1 MTESTNTLS
10 QKIAI
15 ALLLIAV
22 VGCSFLIYSMPLKD
36 ALKQSYQIKSLLAET
51 GYAAPAVFTLV
62 AALLTAIGMP
72 RLLLCT
78 LAGVIFGFTWGFVW
92 SHFGTV
98 IGAYGTFIFARW
110 SGREYV
116 QQKFPKIIA
125 LSKSTQAKGWRSVL
139 FMRQLPI
146 SGLYNDI
153 LLGLS
158 SVSHCDFWIGT
169 ALGFLPLG
177 VTATLV
183 GAGAIQADISHLAQ
197 YLGIAA
203 CAFFILTLSLKW
215 ILTQRQRKNLS
226 IGEENPARL

>member
-1 MTESTNTLS
+1 MAESTNLLS
-10 QKIAI
+10 KKIAI
-15 ALLLIAV
+15 GSLLIAV

-36 ALKQSYQIKSLLAET
+36 VLNQSYQIKSWLAET
-51 GYAAPAVFTLV
+51 GYAAPAVFTLA

-78 LAGVIFGFTWGFVW
+78 LAGVVFGFTWGFVW
-92 SHFGTV
+92 SHFGTLL
-98 IGAYGTFIFARW
+98 GAYGTFIFARW

-125 LSKSTQAKGWRSVL
+125 LSQATHARGWRSVL

-158 SVSHCDFWIGT
+158 TVTHCDFWIGS

-183 GAGAIQADISHLAQ
+183 GAGAIQADMSHLAQ

-203 CAFFILTLSLKW
+203 GAFFLLTLSLKW
-215 ILTQRQRKNLS
+215 ILAQRQRKNLV
-226 IGEENPARL
+226 

>member
-1 MTESTNTLS
+1 MAKSKNKMS
-10 QKIAI
+10 KKIAMV
-15 ALLLIAV
+15 LLLIVV
-22 VGCSFLIYSMPLKD
+22 VGCSFLVFSLPLKEV
-36 ALKQSYQIKSLLAET
+36 LNQSHQIKLWLAGT
-51 GYAAPAVFTLV
+51 GYAAPAIFAFV

-72 RLLLCT
+72 RLLLCS
-78 LAGVIFGFTWGFVW
+78 LAGVVFGFTWGFVL

-98 IGAYGTFIFARW
+98 LGAYGTFIFARW
-110 SGREYV
+110 SGREFV

-125 LSKSTQAKGWRSVL
+125 LSQSTQTRGWRSVL

-153 LLGLS
+153 LLGMS

-183 GAGAIQADISHLAQ
+183 GAGAIQADVSHLAQ

-203 CAFFILTLSLKW
+203 CAFFLLTLSLKW
-215 ILTQRQRKNLS
+215 ILAQRQRKNMS
-226 IGEENPARL
+226 IS

>member
-1 MTESTNTLS
+1 MTESTSTLS
-10 QKIAI
+10 KKIAI
-15 ALLLIAV
+15 GSLLIVV

-36 ALKQSYQIKSLLAET
+36 VLNQSQQIKSWLAET
-51 GYAAPAVFTLV
+51 GYAAPALFTLA

-78 LAGVIFGFTWGFVW
+78 LAGVVFGFTWGFVW
-92 SHFGTV
+92 SHFGTLL
-98 IGAYGTFIFARW
+98 GAYGTFIFARW

-116 QQKFPKIIA
+116 QQKFPKLIA
-125 LSKSTQAKGWRSVL
+125 LSQATQARGWRSVL

-153 LLGLS
+153 LLGMS
-158 SVSHCDFWIGT
+158 TVSHGDFWIGS

-183 GAGAIQADISHLAQ
+183 GAGAIQADMSHLAL

-203 CAFFILTLSLKW
+203 VAFFILTLSLKW
-215 ILTQRQRKNLS
+215 ILAQRQRKNQGTS
-226 IGEENPARL
+226 

>member
-1 MTESTNTLS
+1 MADSINTLS
-10 QKIAI
+10 KKLAMGS
-15 ALLLIAV
+15 LLVAV
-22 VGCSFLIYSMPLKD
+22 VGCSLLIYSMPLKEV
-36 ALKQSYQIKSLLAET
+36 LNQSHQIKSWLAET
-51 GYAAPAVFTLV
+51 GYAAPAVFTLA

-72 RLLLCT
+72 RLLLCS
-78 LAGVIFGFTWGFVW
+78 LAGVVFGFTWGFVW

-98 IGAYGTFIFARW
+98 LGAYGTFLFARW
-110 SGREYV
+110 SGREFV

-125 LSKSTQAKGWRSVL
+125 LSQSTQARGWRSVL

-158 SVSHCDFWIGT
+158 TVSHCDFWIGT

-203 CAFFILTLSLKW
+203 GAFFLLTLSLKW
-215 ILTQRQRKNLS
+215 ILAQRQRKNAS
-226 IGEENPARL
+226 IS

>member
-1 MTESTNTLS
+1 MAHSTNTLS
-10 QKIAI
+10 KKIAMGS
-15 ALLLIAV
+15 LLIAV
-22 VGCSFLIYSMPLKD
+22 VGCSLLIYSMPLKD
-36 ALKQSYQIKSLLAET
+36 VLNQSQQIKSWLAET
-51 GYAAPAVFTLV
+51 GYAAPAVFTLA
-62 AALLTAIGMP
+62 AALLTAVGMP
-72 RLLLCT
+72 RLLLCS
-78 LAGVIFGFTWGFVW
+78 LAGVIFGFAWGFAL

-98 IGAYGTFIFARW
+98 LGAYGTFIFARW
-110 SGREYV
+110 SGRELV

-153 LLGLS
+153 LLGMS
-158 SVSHCDFWIGT
+158 TVSHCDFWIGT

-203 CAFFILTLSLKW
+203 GAFFLLTLSLKW
-215 ILTQRQRKNLS
+215 ILAQRQRKSLS
-226 IGEENPARL
+226 IS

>member
-1 MTESTNTLS
+1 MAESTNTWS
-10 QKIAI
+10 KKFAI
-15 ALLLIAV
+15 GSLLVAV

-36 ALKQSYQIKSLLAET
+36 VLSQSQQIKSWLAET
-51 GYAAPAVFTLV
+51 GYAAPAVFTLA

-78 LAGVIFGFTWGFVW
+78 LAGVVFGFTWGFVW
-92 SHFGTV
+92 SHFGTLL
-98 IGAYGTFIFARW
+98 GAYGTFIFARW

-116 QQKFPKIIA
+116 QQRFPKIIA
-125 LSKSTQAKGWRSVL
+125 LSQATQARGWRSVL

-153 LLGLS
+153 LLGMS
-158 SVSHCDFWIGT
+158 TVSHCDFWIGS

-203 CAFFILTLSLKW
+203 VAFFILTLSLKW
-215 ILTQRQRKNLS
+215 ILAQRQRKNLS
-226 IGEENPARL
+226 IS

>member
-1 MTESTNTLS
+1 MAESTNRLS
-10 QKIAI
+10 KKLAI
-15 ALLLIAV
+15 GSLLIVV

-36 ALKQSYQIKSLLAET
+36 VLNQSQQIKSWLAET
-51 GYAAPAVFTLV
+51 GYAAPAVFTLS

-72 RLLLCT
+72 RLLLCS

-92 SHFGTV
+92 SHFGTLL
-98 IGAYGTFIFARW
+98 GAYGTFIFARW

-125 LSKSTQAKGWRSVL
+125 LSQATQARGWRSVL

-153 LLGLS
+153 LLGMS
-158 SVSHCDFWIGT
+158 TVSHCDFWIGS

-197 YLGIAA
+197 YMGIATV
-203 CAFFILTLSLKW
+203 AFFILTLSLKW
-215 ILTQRQRKNLS
+215 ILAQRQRKSMSL
-226 IGEENPARL
+226 G

>member
-1 MTESTNTLS
+1 MAESTNTLS
-10 QKIAI
+10 KKIAMGS
-15 ALLLIAV
+15 LLIV
-22 VGCSFLIYSMPLKD
+22 VIGCSFLIYSMPLKD
-36 ALKQSYQIKSLLAET
+36 VLNQSQQVKSWLAET
-51 GYAAPAVFTLV
+51 GYAAPAIFTLA

-78 LAGVIFGFTWGFVW
+78 LAGVVFGFTWGFVW
-92 SHFGTV
+92 SHFGTLL
-98 IGAYGTFIFARW
+98 GAYGTFIFARW

-125 LSKSTQAKGWRSVL
+125 LSQATQARGWRSVL

-153 LLGLS
+153 LLGMS
-158 SVSHCDFWIGT
+158 TVSHCDFWIGS

-197 YLGIAA
+197 YLGIATI
-203 CAFFILTLSLKW
+203 AFFILTLSLKW
-215 ILTQRQRKNLS
+215 ILAQRQRKNLS
-226 IGEENPARL
+226 VTQ

>member
-1 MTESTNTLS
+1 MVKSTNTLS
-10 QKIAI
+10 KKL
-15 ALLLIAV
+15 ALGTLLIAV
-22 VGCSFLIYSMPLKD
+22 IGCSLLIYSMPLKD
-36 ALKQSYQIKSLLAET
+36 VLNQSHQIKSWLAVT
-51 GYAAPAVFTLV
+51 GYAAPAVFTLA

-72 RLLLCT
+72 RLLLCS

-98 IGAYGTFIFARW
+98 LGAYGAFLFARW
-110 SGREYV
+110 SGREFV

-125 LSKSTQAKGWRSVL
+125 LSQSTQARGWRSVL

-158 SVSHCDFWIGT
+158 TVSHCDFWIGT

-177 VTATLV
+177 VTATLI

-197 YLGIAA
+197 YVGIAA
-203 CAFFILTLSLKW
+203 CAFLLLSLSLKW
-215 ILTQRQRKNLS
+215 ILAQRQGKNPG
-226 IGEENPARL
+226 IG

>member
-1 MTESTNTLS
+1 MSK
-10 QKIAI
+10 KIAMV
-15 ALLLIAV
+15 LLLIVV
-22 VGCSFLIYSMPLKD
+22 VGCSFLVFSLPLKEV
-36 ALKQSYQIKSLLAET
+36 LNQSHQIKLWLAGT
-51 GYAAPAVFTLV
+51 GYAAPAIFAFV
-62 AALLTAIGMP
+62 AAFLTAIGMP
-72 RLLLCT
+72 RLLLCS
-78 LAGVIFGFTWGFVW
+78 LAGVVFGFTWGFVL

-98 IGAYGTFIFARW
+98 LGAYGTFIFARW
-110 SGREYV
+110 SGREFV

-125 LSKSTQAKGWRSVL
+125 LSQSTQTRGWRSVL

-153 LLGLS
+153 LLGMS

-183 GAGAIQADISHLAQ
+183 GAGAIQADVSHLAQ

-203 CAFFILTLSLKW
+203 CAFFLLTLSLKW
-215 ILTQRQRKNLS
+215 ILAQRQRKNMS
-226 IGEENPARL
+226 IS

>member
-1 MTESTNTLS
+1 MAASTNTLS
-10 QKIAI
+10 KKLAI
-15 ALLLIAV
+15 GSLLIV
-22 VGCSFLIYSMPLKD
+22 VIGCSFLIYSMPLKD
-36 ALKQSYQIKSLLAET
+36 VLNQSQQIKSWLAET
-51 GYAAPAVFTLV
+51 GYAAPAVFTLA

-92 SHFGTV
+92 SHFGTLL
-98 IGAYGTFIFARW
+98 GAYGTFIFARW

-125 LSKSTQAKGWRSVL
+125 LSQATQARGWRSVL

-153 LLGLS
+153 LLGMS
-158 SVSHCDFWIGT
+158 TVSHCDFWIGS

-177 VTATLV
+177 VTATLA

-197 YLGIAA
+197 YLGIATV
-203 CAFFILTLSLKW
+203 AFFILTLSLKW
-215 ILTQRQRKNLS
+215 IMAQRQRKNLS
-226 IGEENPARL
+226 LS

>member
-1 MTESTNTLS
+1 MAESTNTLS
-10 QKIAI
+10 KKLAI
-15 ALLLIAV
+15 GSLLIVV

-36 ALKQSYQIKSLLAET
+36 VLSQSQQIKLWLAET
-51 GYAAPAVFTLV
+51 GYAAPVVFTLA

-78 LAGVIFGFTWGFVW
+78 LAGVIFGFTWGFFW
-92 SHFGTV
+92 SHFGTLL
-98 IGAYGTFIFARW
+98 GAYGTFIFARW

-116 QQKFPKIIA
+116 QQRFPKIIA
-125 LSKSTQAKGWRSVL
+125 LSQATQARGWRSVL

-153 LLGLS
+153 LLGMS
-158 SVSHCDFWIGT
+158 TVSHCDFWIGS

-197 YLGIAA
+197 YLGIATV
-203 CAFFILTLSLKW
+203 AFFILTLSLKW
-215 ILTQRQRKNLS
+215 LLAQRQRKSLS
-226 IGEENPARL
+226 LG

>member
-1 MTESTNTLS
+1 MGS
-10 QKIAI
+10 
-15 ALLLIAV
+15 LLIV
-22 VGCSFLIYSMPLKD
+22 VIGCSFLIYSMPLKD
-36 ALKQSYQIKSLLAET
+36 VLNQSQQVKSWLAET
-51 GYAAPAVFTLV
+51 GYAAPAIFTLA

-78 LAGVIFGFTWGFVW
+78 LAGVVFGFTWGFVW
-92 SHFGTV
+92 SHFGTLL
-98 IGAYGTFIFARW
+98 GAYGTFIFARW

-125 LSKSTQAKGWRSVL
+125 LSQATLARGWQSVL

-153 LLGLS
+153 LLGMS
-158 SVSHCDFWIGT
+158 TVSHGDFWIGS

-183 GAGAIQADISHLAQ
+183 GAGAIQTDISHLAQ
-197 YLGIAA
+197 YMGIAA
-203 CAFFILTLSLKW
+203 VAFFILTLSLKW
-215 ILTQRQRKNLS
+215 ILAQRQRKNLV
-226 IGEENPARL
+226 

>member
-1 MTESTNTLS
+1 MAKSTNTLS
-10 QKIAI
+10 KKLAI
-15 ALLLIAV
+15 GSLLIVV

-36 ALKQSYQIKSLLAET
+36 VLNQSQQIKSWLAET
-51 GYAAPAVFTLV
+51 GYAAPAVFTLA

-92 SHFGTV
+92 SHFGTLL
-98 IGAYGTFIFARW
+98 GAYGTFIFARW
-110 SGREYV
+110 NGREYV

-125 LSKSTQAKGWRSVL
+125 LSQATQARGWRSVL

-153 LLGLS
+153 LLGMS
-158 SVSHCDFWIGT
+158 TVSHGDFWIGS

-183 GAGAIQADISHLAQ
+183 GAGAIQADMSHLAQ
-197 YLGIAA
+197 YLGIATV
-203 CAFFILTLSLKW
+203 AFFLLTLSLKW
-215 ILTQRQRKNLS
+215 ILAQRQRKNLGTS
-226 IGEENPARL
+226 

>member
-1 MTESTNTLS
+1 MADSTNTWS
-10 QKIAI
+10 KKIAI
-15 ALLLIAV
+15 GSLLIAV
-22 VGCSFLIYSMPLKD
+22 VACSLIIYSMPLKEV
-36 ALKQSYQIKSLLAET
+36 LNQSHQIKLWLAET
-51 GYAAPAVFTLV
+51 GYAAPAVFTLA

-72 RLLLCT
+72 RLLLCS
-78 LAGVIFGFTWGFVW
+78 LAGVVFGFAWGFVW
-92 SHFGTV
+92 SHFGTLL
-98 IGAYGTFIFARW
+98 GAYGTFIFARW

-116 QQKFPKIIA
+116 QEKFPKIIA
-125 LSKSTQAKGWRSVL
+125 LSQATQARGWRSVL

-158 SVSHCDFWIGT
+158 AVSHCDFWIGS

-197 YLGIAA
+197 YFGIAA
-203 CAFFILTLSLKW
+203 GAFFLLTLSLKW
-215 ILTQRQRKNLS
+215 ILAQRQRKSLS
-226 IGEENPARL
+226 IS

>member
-1 MTESTNTLS
+1 VAESTNTLS
-10 QKIAI
+10 KKLAI
-15 ALLLIAV
+15 GSLLILV

-36 ALKQSYQIKSLLAET
+36 VLNQSQQIKSWLAET
-51 GYAAPAVFTLV
+51 GYAAPAVFTLA

-92 SHFGTV
+92 SHFGTLL
-98 IGAYGTFIFARW
+98 GAYGTFIFARW

-125 LSKSTQAKGWRSVL
+125 LSQATQARGWRSVL

-153 LLGLS
+153 LLGMS
-158 SVSHCDFWIGT
+158 TVSHCDFWIGS

-203 CAFFILTLSLKW
+203 GAFFLLTLSLKW
-215 ILTQRQRKNLS
+215 ILAQRQRKSLS
-226 IGEENPARL
+226 IS

>member
-1 MTESTNTLS
+1 MAESTNTLS
-10 QKIAI
+10 KKLAI
-15 ALLLIAV
+15 GSLLIVV

-36 ALKQSYQIKSLLAET
+36 VLNQSQQIKLWLAET
-51 GYAAPAVFTLV
+51 GYAAPVVFTLA

-92 SHFGTV
+92 SHFGTLL
-98 IGAYGTFIFARW
+98 GAYGTFIFARW

-116 QQKFPKIIA
+116 QQKFPKIIV
-125 LSKSTQAKGWRSVL
+125 LSQATQARGWRSVL

-153 LLGLS
+153 LLGMS
-158 SVSHCDFWIGT
+158 TVSHCDFWIGS

-197 YLGIAA
+197 YLGIATV
-203 CAFFILTLSLKW
+203 AFFILTLSLKW
-215 ILTQRQRKNLS
+215 LLAQRQRKNLS
-226 IGEENPARL
+226 LG